1 MLCTSL
7 NVLTAYWR
15 RFIWLFIL
23 SRTALARKVIKLLLR
38 VRPSVCLHS
47 NFWTTWPP
55 LTLIFSRVRVT
66 TIARRGLKIKVIG
79 QGQGLELG
87 LAWTVTQ
94 SVWYLSLNDEN
105 FFQVTDVSL
114 RLGKG
119 PLYCI
124 VMMVVARFS
133 FVGCSMLCTSGF
145 ADEHLAVESYTVI
158 MLLTFI
164 LEPVINSIS
173 SPLTLSFQSLNL
185 SYLQILST
193 VVFHYFRTDSM
204 DSADCLPILLSI
216 SDFFTFLFFTF

>member
-105 FFQVTDVSL
+105 FFQVTDVLL

-193 VVFHYFRTDSM
+193 VVFPHFRTDSM

-216 SDFFTFLFFTF
+216 SDFFTFLFCTF